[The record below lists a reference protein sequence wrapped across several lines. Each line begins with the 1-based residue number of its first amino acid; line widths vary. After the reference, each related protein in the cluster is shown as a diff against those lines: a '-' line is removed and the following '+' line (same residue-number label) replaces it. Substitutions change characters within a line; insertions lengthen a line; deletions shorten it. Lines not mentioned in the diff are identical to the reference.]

1 MLKNNSNFKIS
12 ICMASYNGEDYI
24 CEQIFSIL
32 SQLKEFDE
40 LIIVD
45 DCSSDSTVN
54 LIRSIP
60 DKRIKLHINNINV
73 DHVKTFERAIKIAK
87 GDYIFLSDQDDIWV
101 EGRVDKMIECMVL
114 NNYDV
119 LFSNFSNI
127 DTKGDEI
134 DDYSL
139 RLYEAD
145 SSKNIRNILRI
156 FWGSGHYWG
165 CSMCFNRCFTNV
177 ALPIPSS
184 VLSHDIWFA
193 LVGLIKGKLGHLEE
207 KTLKHRLHSKNKSP
221 VKRRNIWLVLLSRVH
236 YIFYLMRILGRVMMK
251 N

>member
-1 MLKNNSNFKIS
+1 MPKIKDSIDIILPNFNSSKFISQTIKSIMLQNYKNWK
-12 ICMASYNGEDYI
+12 
-24 CEQIFSIL
+24 
-32 SQLKEFDE
+32 

-119 LFSNFSNI
+119 LFSNS
-127 DTKGDEI
+127 TKC
-134 DDYSL
+134 
-139 RLYEAD
+139 
-145 SSKNIRNILRI
+145 SSCDGITVIEKI
-156 FWGSGHYWG
+156 FG
-165 CSMCFNRCFTNV
+165 
-177 ALPIPSS
+177 
-184 VLSHDIWFA
+184 
-193 LVGLIKGKLGHLEE
+193 E
-207 KTLKHRLHSKNKSP
+207 
-221 VKRRNIWLVLLSRVH
+221 
-236 YIFYLMRILGRVMMK
+236 LMEQ
-251 N
+251 